1 MSVCTDYC
9 KGCFYRKYFTARA
22 WPYCDY
28 LCMTGKR
35 RPCPAGD
42 GCTEKVTADPYKPKA
57 FTVVKRPRVKTPEQ
71 KEKEKQFRLEKRREQ
86 DRKRY
91 LERTEEDKEKDREKC
106 REYYH
111 SHKAECNAKHAEYYR
126 KNRER
131 INAQNRERRRRQ
143 REAQR

>member
-1 MSVCTDYC
+1 MSAGTDSC
-9 KGCFYRKYFTARA
+9 KGCFYGKKFTALA
-22 WPYCDY
+22 LTYCDY

-35 RPCPAGD
+35 RPCPPGE
-42 GCTEKVTADPYKPKA
+42 GCTVRITANPYKPKA
-57 FTVVKRPRVKTPEQ
+57 FTVVKRPREKTPEQ
-71 KEKEKQFRLEKRREQ
+71 KEKEKQLRLEKRREQ

-91 LERTEEDKEKDREKC
+91 LERTEEDKEKDRKKC

-131 INAQNRERRRRQ
+131 INAQNKERRRKQ

>member
-1 MSVCTDYC
+1 MSICTANC
-9 KGCFYRKYFTARA
+9 KGCFFHKTFAA
-22 WPYCDY
+22 VEAGYCDY
-28 LCMTGKR
+28 ICMTGRR

-42 GCTEKVTADPYKPKA
+42 GCAEKVKTDPYKPKA
-57 FTVVKRPRVKTPEQ
+57 FTVVKRPREKTPEQ
-71 KEKEKQFRLEKRREQ
+71 KEKEKQLRLEKRREQ

-111 SHKAECNAKHAEYYR
+111 SHKAACNARHAEYYR

-131 INAQNRERRRRQ
+131 INAQNRERRRKQ
-143 REAQR
+143 REAAQ